1 MVPSL
6 SLNTAG
12 THLRRI
18 YAKLSAD
25 DRSVAVQRARDLQM
39 SIPFLKDGEQ
49 GRRGGPEP
57 ASSRLSVVDRVCGA
71 PVARI
76 TVIR

>member
-1 MVPSL
+1 
-6 SLNTAG
+6 
-12 THLRRI
+12 
-18 YAKLSAD
+18 
-25 DRSVAVQRARDLQM
+25 M
-39 SIPFLKDGEQ
+39 SIPFLKDDEQ

-57 ASSRLSVVDRVCGA
+57 EHSRLSEVDQFCGA